1 MLEGV
6 TLENS
11 RVYLADMIARLFALN
26 SYIGLQP
33 GFVKNTF
40 TDCAQQCVTGLH
52 DKTGHTLTLTEACT
66 VQEALHF
73 VAVHVESKLLQM
85 QRDIDQTIYKDD
97 AHVKQEV
104 KKLLEKI
111 DNGFVYFWDVSDQQY
126 LEYVAY
132 NLQKLYDK
140 NKTIKTQVYWKQR
153 ISRDLSGVREL
164 EQKRQLWITENQT
177 TTVTQEMV
185 LNAMLYKIQPSLV
198 AARDWIDK
206 DTQTMG
212 EYKKKGKS
220 FTKAEWNT
228 EYNVKLLENIME
240 YIDRS
245 ITTPGVKP
253 AKTYM
258 PHQEHVT
265 HFLRPKQRGALLD
278 GGDGGR
284 RDITE
289 LLEQL
294 LELSL

>member
-11 RVYLADMIARLFALN
+11 RVYLADMIAKLLALN
-26 SYIGLQP
+26 TYIGLQP

-40 TDCAQQCVTGLH
+40 TDCAGQCVAGLH
-52 DKTGHTLTLTEACT
+52 DKTGHTPTLAEAYK

-97 AHVKQEV
+97 AHVKQEL
-104 KKLLEKI
+104 KKLLEQI
-111 DNGFVYFWDVSDQQY
+111 DNGFDYFWAASAQQY
-126 LEYVAY
+126 LEYVEY
-132 NLQKLYDK
+132 NLRKLYDK
-140 NKTIKTQVYWKQR
+140 NKTISTQVYWKQR
-153 ISRDLSGVREL
+153 ISRDLSGVQEL
-164 EQKRQLWITENQT
+164 EKKRQLWISENQST
-177 TTVTQEMV
+177 TATQEMV
-185 LNAMLYKIQPSLV
+185 LNAMLHKIHPSLV
-198 AARDWIDK
+198 AARGWIDQ
-206 DTQTMG
+206 DTRTMQ

-228 EYNVKLLENIME
+228 EYNVKWLENIME

-253 AKTYM
+253 VPTYI
-258 PHQEHVT
+258 PSQEHVS
-265 HFLRPKQRGALLD
+265 HFLPPRHRGALFD
-278 GGDGGR
+278 SGDGGR

-294 LELSL
+294 LELSV